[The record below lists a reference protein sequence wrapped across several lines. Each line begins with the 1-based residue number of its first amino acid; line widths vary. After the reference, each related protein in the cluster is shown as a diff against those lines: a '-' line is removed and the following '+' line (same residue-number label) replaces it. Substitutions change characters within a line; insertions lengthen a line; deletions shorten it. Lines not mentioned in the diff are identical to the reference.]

1 MELACTFS
9 SLAEFFF
16 LQIYSVQAAV
26 IRHSKGLNAWD
37 IIVVLRAVL

>member
-9 SLAEFFF
+9 SLAEFF

-26 IRHSKGLNAWD
+26 TRQSKGLNAWN
-37 IIVVLRAVL
+37 IIVVLRVVL